1 MTIRVNLS
9 AGFGLTQN
17 GGGGWLRLAR
27 DCETIGYDHLVVADH
42 LSPGGATAF
51 ASLAAAAAV
60 TSTLRV
66 GTYVLNNDL
75 RHPVVVAHEVAAIAD
90 LSGGRMTLGLGAG
103 HMKSEYDQAGIAFDP
118 PGRRVAR
125 MAESATVLPRLLA
138 GGPVTFEGL
147 HYVVREHEIR
157 EPDAAPVRLL
167 IGGNGTTVL
176 RTAGRLADTV
186 GFTGFAPNHDGSGVD
201 ITHFTEVGLAER
213 ITVARVAAGDRW
225 PLPIDVLVQAVIV
238 TDRAEVEAERIAAR
252 FKLPVEAVKSSP
264 FILIGSTASIA
275 ERLQDLHARL
285 GVSSVTVFANRSQP
299 DQTERTMAPV
309 IELLA

>member
-9 AGFGLTQN
+9 AGFGRTQN
-17 GGGGWLRLAR
+17 GGGGWPQLAR
-27 DCETIGYDHLVVADH
+27 DCETIGYDHLLVADH
-42 LSPGGATAF
+42 LTPGGATAF

-60 TSTLRV
+60 TSMLRV

-90 LSGGRMTLGLGAG
+90 LSGGRMTVGLGAG
-103 HMKSEYDQAGIAFDP
+103 HMKSEYDEAGITFEPA
-118 PGRRVAR
+118 GRRVAR
-125 MAESATVLPRLLA
+125 MAESAAVIQRLLA
-138 GGPVTFEGL
+138 GGAVTFEGA
-147 HYVVREHEIR
+147 HYTVRDHEIR
-157 EPDAAPVRLL
+157 EPGEAPARLL

-186 GFTGFAPNHDGSGVD
+186 GFTGFAPNRDGSGVD

-213 ITVARVAAGDRW
+213 ITVARAAAGDRW

-238 TDRAEVEAERIAAR
+238 TDRAEVEADRIASR
-252 FKLPVEAVKSSP
+252 FTLPIEAVRSSP
-264 FILIGSTASIA
+264 FVLIGSAASIA
-275 ERLQDLHARL
+275 ERLRDLHERL
-285 GVSSVTVFANRSQP
+285 GVTSVTVFANRPQS

-309 IELLA
+309 IDLLV